1 MVSKQDLNED
11 PHLPTQWLADWSDA
25 DLLSPENRYDI
36 LSAMDEA
43 GAEKR
48 PQQTIGAL
56 RIPTRH
62 PRDIFPFSI

>member
-1 MVSKQDLNED
+1 MQRKHDLQQDS
-11 PHLPTQWLADWSDA
+11 HLPSEWLDWSSLDMLA
-25 DLLSPENRYDI
+25 PETAYDI

-62 PRDIFPFSI
+62 PRDIFPFEI

>member
-1 MVSKQDLNED
+1 MERKHDLQPD
-11 PHLPTQWLADWSDA
+11 PHLPTEWLADWSDA

-48 PQQTIGAL
+48 SQHAIGAL